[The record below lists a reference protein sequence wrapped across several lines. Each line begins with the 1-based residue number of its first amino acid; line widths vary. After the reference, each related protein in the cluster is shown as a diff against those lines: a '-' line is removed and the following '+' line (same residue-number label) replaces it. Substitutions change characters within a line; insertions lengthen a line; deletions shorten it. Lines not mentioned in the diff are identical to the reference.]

1 MYDYLRSPMKLHL
14 QFLEKSVGHQFVLD
28 DHTSTTSFFD
38 LLFSRSCEVPCF
50 HDHWLFWKETF
61 TKNLVVTSLNTID
74 NRSRTSRFLRIISA
88 CLFTDQG
95 PEFVKVDRWTVV
107 FVHRLVVVQH
117 TDLSEVTRMVFIEQ
131 GTVVMLTTSFTTST
145 GMFTMFTNTTVA
157 STFVSSLLAV
167 LVESSS
173 HCATLISVTIC
184 SLIFFICPM

>member
-14 QFLEKSVGHQFVLD
+14 QFLERSVGHQFVLHD
-28 DHTSTTSFFD
+28 DTSTASFFD
-38 LLFSRSCEVPCF
+38 LLFSRSSEVPCF
-50 HDHWLFWKETF
+50 HDHWLFRKETF

-74 NRSRTSRFLRIISA
+74 NRSRTFRLLRIVST

-95 PEFVKVDRWTVV
+95 PEFIKVYCWTVI
-107 FVHRLVVVQH
+107 FVHGLVVVKH
-117 TDLSEVTRMVFIEQ
+117 TNLSEVTRMVFVEQ
-131 GTVVMLTTSFTTST
+131 GTVMMLTTSLTTST
-145 GMFTMFTNTTVA
+145 GMFSMFTDTTVT

-184 SLIFFICPM
+184 SL